1 MPKKASTYFEPCY
14 DHNCSVWDE
23 KDVLDVDI
31 KGEGCFSS
39 LKRFWY
45 NLFLLSFTDLRAK
58 HFYTSSH
65 AMKVARAI
73 HFRHYRSSIHPLS
86 KFRSFWDFFILHIM
100 VLNKIFIH
108 INSSMIHDM
117 GMSIHYAALACDALV
132 IYDVYVNF
140 KTGYADKA
148 SRTIYMDPSYVMYK
162 FLSTNL
168 CIHVASAIPLEAL
181 LLLKYGSRINCSPCK
196 CNMFVVTLRIFSL
209 IGTIRLFEVSSIYN
223 RERSSY
229 KLTTFCK
236 FLRTLILGMV
246 SMLQMMTL
254 SDALNMVCI
263 IVEKSLDKRSYVSV
277 LLMYRYTMELE
288 DAGFLF
294 FSLELSRISKSFL
307 LFGYGLRPNETTF
320 DKLSALI
327 AFVIAYT
334 FHMWIFVGMNSCFTR
349 LTYSEDLYITN
360 LDRTKNIL
368 RARQMPDVMHDKV
381 NEYYQCKI
389 STLALTEKQNG
400 LFGALPKALKRDIV
414 LSCYRKHVLRLPFFA
429 DWPFDVINEIALLLQ
444 QEVFLDKDVIGN
456 AYTQS
461 DGLVIVESGLLAVY
475 SVRNE
480 ETCHLVDGDYFGE
493 LSLVTD
499 KEMRMSTIVAA
510 TSCSILFLS
519 KQHFR
524 KLMRDHAQLFFDM
537 KTKLNYANNRN
548 WEGNEVI
555 ENDINTHRP

>member
-132 IYDVYVNF
+132 IYDV
-140 KTGYADKA
+140 
-148 SRTIYMDPSYVMYK
+148 
-162 FLSTNL
+162 
-168 CIHVASAIPLEAL
+168 
-181 LLLKYGSRINCSPCK
+181 
-196 CNMFVVTLRIFSL
+196 
-209 IGTIRLFEVSSIYN
+209 
-223 RERSSY
+223 
-229 KLTTFCK
+229 
-236 FLRTLILGMV
+236 
-246 SMLQMMTL
+246 
-254 SDALNMVCI
+254 
-263 IVEKSLDKRSYVSV
+263 
-277 LLMYRYTMELE
+277 YTMELE